1 MKIDRDSF
9 LSQGLRMRDRRIWTD
24 NDRLARDGSAEIDD
38 TPTDGGVVRAPDLAP
53 LARIEGGRGL
63 FFKRCMPP
71 ERIYLHWIG
80 FRRAV
85 RGPLP
90 RPEKLYLD
98 AFCGEQTLFLRH
110 EPWEIKDRLTV
121 LVRHFLHQI
130 PPVPVQMRTRA
141 PRISGTPWFGAN
153 LLYRIILI
161 CTAVG
166 EQRKAQSRWQN
177 LALRER

>member
-1 MKIDRDSF
+1 MGDR
-9 LSQGLRMRDRRIWTD
+9 GIWTD
-24 NDRLARDGSAEIDD
+24 EDRLACDGSTEIDD
-38 TPTDGGVVRAPDLAP
+38 ASADGGVMRAPDLSP
-53 LARIEGGRGL
+53 FARVEGGRGL
-63 FFKRCMPP
+63 FFKRGMPP
-71 ERIYLHWIG
+71 KGIHLQRIG

-98 AFCGEQTLFLRH
+98 AFCGEQPLFLRH
-110 EPWEIKDRLTV
+110 EPWKIEDRLTI
-121 LVRHFLHQI
+121 LVSHFLHQI

-153 LLYRIILI
+153 LLYRIMPI